1 MLDKIKMN
9 NKNFRLTREDNGE
22 DIGFAI
28 SCMYSQAIT
37 LDEFKSWIDYVIL
50 NSKLEDLP
58 SYIWEIV
65 DWDGKYNIYEYIG
78 FTPYGIEGRLSDALT
93 GIAIKRNMDIFEP
106 VSKKK
111 ALDALRKNPNL
122 VKKFKDFFPFIKF
135 HL

>member
-9 NKNFRLTREDNGE
+9 NKNFKLTREDNGE

-50 NSKLEDLP
+50 NSKVEDLP

-65 DWDGKYNIYEYIG
+65 DWDGKYNISKYID
-78 FTPYGIEGRLSDALT
+78 FTPCGIEGRLSDALT

-106 VSKKK
+106 ISKKK

-135 HL
+135 DL

>member
-9 NKNFRLTREDNGE
+9 NKKFKLTREDNGE

-50 NSKLEDLP
+50 NSKVEDLP

-65 DWDGKYNIYEYIG
+65 DWDGRYNIYEYIG
-78 FTPYGIEGRLSDALT
+78 FTL
-93 GIAIKRNMDIFEP
+93 M
-106 VSKKK
+106 
-111 ALDALRKNPNL
+111 NPLMIL
-122 VKKFKDFFPFIKF
+122 VKIIKLRWIHILSYDQMVSRKINNQTTRCANSIF
-135 HL
+135 YTTLFTNSAPNYT

>member
-1 MLDKIKMN
+1 MN
-9 NKNFRLTREDNGE
+9 NKNFKLTREDNGE

-50 NSKLEDLP
+50 NSKVEDLP

-65 DWDGKYNIYEYIG
+65 DWDGRYNIYEYIG
-78 FTPYGIEGRLSDALT
+78 FTPCGIEGYLSDALT
-93 GIAIKRNMDIFEP
+93 GIAIKRNMNIFES

-122 VKKFKDFFPFIKF
+122 VKKFKDSFPFIKID
-135 HL
+135 L

>member
-9 NKNFRLTREDNGE
+9 NKNFKLTRENNGE

-50 NSKLEDLP
+50 NSKVEDLP

-65 DWDGKYNIYEYIG
+65 DWDGKYNISKYID
-78 FTPYGIEGRLSDALT
+78 FTPCGIEGRLSDALT

-122 VKKFKDFFPFIKF
+122 VKKFKDSFPFIKF
-135 HL
+135 DL

>member
-65 DWDGKYNIYEYIG
+65 DWDGKYNVSKYIG
-78 FTPYGIEGRLSDALT
+78 FTPCGIEGRLSDALT

>member
-9 NKNFRLTREDNGE
+9 NKNFKLTREDNGE

-50 NSKLEDLP
+50 NSKVEDLP

-65 DWDGKYNIYEYIG
+65 DWDGKYIIYEYIG

-135 HL
+135 DL

>member
-1 MLDKIKMN
+1 MN
-9 NKNFRLTREDNGE
+9 NKNFKLTREDNGE

-50 NSKLEDLP
+50 NSKVEDLP

-65 DWDGKYNIYEYIG
+65 DWDGKYNISKYIG
-78 FTPYGIEGRLSDALT
+78 FTPCGIEGRLSDALT
-93 GIAIKRNMDIFEP
+93 GIAIKRNMDIFESI
-106 VSKKK
+106 SKKK

-135 HL
+135 DL

>member
-28 SCMYSQAIT
+28 SCIYSQAIT

-50 NSKLEDLP
+50 NSKVEDLP

-65 DWDGKYNIYEYIG
+65 DWDGKYNIYKYIG
-78 FTPYGIEGRLSDALT
+78 FTPCGIEGRLSDALT

-135 HL
+135 DL

>member
-28 SCMYSQAIT
+28 SCIYSQAIA
-37 LDEFKSWIDYVIL
+37 LDEFKYWIDYVIL
-50 NSKLEDLP
+50 NSKVEDLP

-65 DWDGKYNIYEYIG
+65 DWDGKYNIYKYIG
-78 FTPYGIEGRLSDALT
+78 FTSCGIKGRLSDALT
-93 GIAIKRNMDIFEP
+93 DIAIKRNMDIFEP

-135 HL
+135 DL

>member
-9 NKNFRLTREDNGE
+9 NKNFKLTREDNGE

-50 NSKLEDLP
+50 NSKVEDLP

-65 DWDGKYNIYEYIG
+65 DWDGKYNISKYIG
-78 FTPYGIEGRLSDALT
+78 FTPCGIEGRLSDALT
-93 GIAIKRNMDIFEP
+93 GIAIKRNMDIFETI
-106 VSKKK
+106 SKKK

-135 HL
+135 DL

>member
-9 NKNFRLTREDNGE
+9 NKKFKLTREDNGE

-50 NSKLEDLP
+50 NSKVEDLP

-65 DWDGKYNIYEYIG
+65 DWDGRYNIYEYIG
-78 FTPYGIEGRLSDALT
+78 FTPYGIEGYLSDALT
-93 GIAIKRNMDIFEP
+93 GIAIKRNMDIFES

-122 VKKFKDFFPFIKF
+122 VKKFKDSFPFIKID
-135 HL
+135 L